1 MGDRVGCVVEA
12 GSTFTV
18 AGTIDNVIHF
28 WGTRNISPITRP
40 NTQVVGMVV
49 MTMMI
54 VFGGRG
60 DMKAYQI
67 LSDLNISPIT
77 RPNTE
82 VIQWRKMFPFFWGI

>member
-40 NTQVVGMVV
+40 NTQVMMIMV
-49 MTMMI
+49 MTMVM
-54 VFGGRG
+54 VFW
-60 DMKAYQI
+60 K
-67 LSDLNISPIT
+67 
-77 RPNTE
+77 
-82 VIQWRKMFPFFWGI
+82 

>member
-40 NTQVVGMVV
+40 NTQVKVKA
-49 MTMMI
+49 MI
-54 VFGGRG
+54 IIIHIWG
-60 DMKAYQI
+60 
-67 LSDLNISPIT
+67 NISS
-77 RPNTE
+77 
-82 VIQWRKMFPFFWGI
+82 VGGIDDACA

>member
-40 NTQVVGMVV
+40 NTQVIMVIMMMVRMMMAVRVGM
-49 MTMMI
+49 I
-54 VFGGRG
+54 E
-60 DMKAYQI
+60 
-67 LSDLNISPIT
+67 N
-77 RPNTE
+77 
-82 VIQWRKMFPFFWGI
+82 VIHF